1 MTLDLEEQ
9 EQLAELKA
17 WWKQYGNL
25 ILLVITGAAIA
36 IGGWQGWRVYER
48 AQAQQASVV
57 YETLA
62 RAADAGDLKTVRD
75 ASGTLAEKYNRTLY
89 APLGAFVAAHFYFER
104 SDLKNAK
111 AQLQWVLERSRSADM
126 QSIARLRLAAI
137 LLDEGAYDDALKV
150 LEAPH
155 ADAYAAQIAAL
166 KGDILVAKKQIPEA
180 KAAYRVALD
189 KTQGD
194 QGAFRDSVRMRL
206 DAIGG

>member
-25 ILLVITGAAIA
+25 ILLVVTGAAIA

-48 AQAQQASVV
+48 GQAQQASVV

-62 RAADAGDLKTVRD
+62 RAAEAGDLKAVRD
-75 ASGTLAEKYNRTLY
+75 ASGTLAEKYTRTLY

-126 QSIARLRLAAI
+126 QSIATLRLAAI
-137 LLDEGAYDDALKV
+137 LLDEGAYDDALKT

-155 ADAYAAQIAAL
+155 ADAYAAQFAAL
-166 KGDILVAKKQIPEA
+166 KGDILVAKKQISEA

-189 KTQGD
+189 KAQGD

>member
-9 EQLAELKA
+9 EKLAELKA

-48 AQAQQASVV
+48 GQAQQASVV

-111 AQLQWVLERSRSADM
+111 AQLQWVLERSSSADM
-126 QSIARLRLAAI
+126 QSIARLRLAAV

-155 ADAYAAQIAAL
+155 ADAYAAQFAAL